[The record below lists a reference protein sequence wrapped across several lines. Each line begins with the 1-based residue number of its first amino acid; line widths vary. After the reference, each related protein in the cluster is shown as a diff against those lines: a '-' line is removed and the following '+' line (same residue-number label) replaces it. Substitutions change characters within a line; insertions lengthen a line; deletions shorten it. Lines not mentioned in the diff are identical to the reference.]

1 MTKTAESF
9 WIWYP
14 GDREIWLGNIF
25 NNRRTERGA
34 MFPPFWKQDSHWQTV
49 SFRKEVTLQKPE
61 TIRIFADG
69 SYNFALDGQLQFG
82 QPASFVVP
90 EGRHQIDIKVHN
102 MAAPPSLLIES
113 GKEGSSLNTG
123 DTWLTSYEDKIW
135 IDENGQAHGSG
146 IWLKPG
152 FWPGCNDANVLPSKF
167 QLLKTVP
174 RTAVGHT
181 LLDQDSRQVL
191 YDFGQETMGYIVLHN
206 AKGIVR
212 IYYGES
218 EAEALDRNRCE
229 TLDVANLY
237 VREKTYTLP
246 ESRAFRFVLVEGEAD
261 DVSMLYEYL
270 PHDLSQS
277 GRFECSDGLLNRI
290 WKVGAYTMDLTTR
303 EFMMDGIKRDRW
315 TWSGDAIQSY
325 LMNYYL
331 RFDCEA
337 VRRTIRQLRGKD
349 PVTSHVNTI
358 LDYTFYWF
366 NSIGDYY
373 RYTGDTGFIREMYPR
388 MKTLMDYTLS
398 RLSDEGLAI
407 GQPDDWVFVDWVDFP
422 MHKRGILCFEQMLLI
437 RSLETMQLCATLTGD
452 RKNYGKL
459 AKDLKKK
466 TDRIFWDSEA
476 HAYLHALE
484 PELNRQIT
492 KFPNMFAI
500 LYGQASE
507 EQCLEILDHVMLN
520 PDVPAINTPYMRF
533 YELAAL
539 CQMGL
544 QDKVLPEIKAYWGG
558 MLLEGATSF
567 WEKYNPSKDDN
578 QSEDT
583 IPPSPRA
590 PHLEM
595 YGRPYGKSLCHAWG
609 ASPVYLLGR
618 YYLGVQPLQPGY
630 GSADCRQREPAW
642 EARPNLGG
650 LEWMRGDVPTPYGKI
665 HIEVDAY
672 TLTVSAPTGIGRG
685 IVYYKNQQA
694 EVRSG
699 QHITLQL

>member
-14 GDREIWLGNIF
+14 GDREIWLGNVF

-49 SFRKEVTLQKPE
+49 SFRKEVTLLKPE

-113 GKEGSSLNTG
+113 GKEGSLLNTG

-152 FWPGCNDANVLPSKF
+152 FWPGCNDSNVLPSKF

-174 RTAVGHT
+174 RPAVGHT

-373 RYTGDTGFIREMYPR
+373 RYTGDAGFIREMYPR

-507 EQCLEILDHVMLN
+507 EQCREILDHVMLN
-520 PDVPAINTPYMRF
+520 PEVPAISTPYMRF

-539 CQMGL
+539 CRMGL

-567 WEKYNPSKDDN
+567 WEKYNPSEADN

-618 YYLGVQPLQPGY
+618 YYLGVHPLQPGY
-630 GSADCRQREPAW
+630 GSADSRQREPAW